1 MKVCSWMLVAVVA
14 LSLVACGGDEAADT
28 PENGGGGGGG
38 GDGGSQD
45 QPVVTVTPSAAFEK
59 AKEAWASGSF
69 TALYGMLS
77 EETRAKVDALVTQAR
92 GLAKSAIEQ
101 GGAAAEMAKTAFK
114 AKWGVAVDEL
124 MEMSAEDAGGA
135 MIDYVAED
143 EVPGVFKPDSKIA
156 EEKIDGDSAVLV
168 VEKPNGKTTEVEMV
182 KEGDTWVLV
191 YDW

>member
-1 MKVCSWMLVAVVA
+1 M
-14 LSLVACGGDEAADT
+14 
-28 PENGGGGGGG
+28 
-38 GDGGSQD
+38 
-45 QPVVTVTPSAAFEK
+45 TPSAAFEK
-59 AKEAWASGSF
+59 AKEAWASGNF

-77 EETRAKVDALVTQAR
+77 EETRGKVDALVTQAR
-92 GLAKSAIEQ
+92 GLAKSAVEQ

-114 AKWGVAVDEL
+114 SKWGVAVDEL

-143 EVPGVFKPDSKIA
+143 EVPGVFKPDSKIT

-168 VEKPNGKTTEVEMV
+168 VEKPNGKTAEVEMV